1 MKKFIALMLAA
12 VLLCTAAVSL
22 AEQKSIPILDL
33 VNMMTSP
40 DGFISSTSIPHGRK
54 LDAEYAVKAREGY
67 EGDGVAL
74 LEDTAA
80 VIRDRLEAYGIKDA
94 VVEQSGTD
102 RISISIPDTG
112 LATIPELIGEEGK
125 LEFIDQDGNVFLT
138 NGMIGEASWDSVGAG
153 AFELNC
159 TLTEAAKEAMKEVI
173 PAGAGKVFDIR
184 LNGEQIISA
193 VPFEQAEFLMTGGKF
208 TINYIHDNVKEVAA
222 WLETKPLPAE
232 LTELSCTEKDW
243 PDLSADDALRHFF
256 SCWSFGTYEDMLYY
270 CSSEWKERTE
280 EPVKMLEEQMSAAK
294 PMEYRSLEISGSD
307 SDTERTLK
315 IETRIRTNENGTDT
329 DTVYQFD
336 VPMIKEADG
345 EWRLNPE
352 VIYGLA
358 PLFGNEEGEDLLA
371 RLEAFMDAWKL
382 NEMERLLELCSPSWK
397 NKQENPRHGLF
408 AIIGARTPREYSF
421 TDVKDMG
428 PNGIRVT
435 TEAQIVKQNKNEPKL
450 YLMDIDLKQEADG
463 KWYVDPESVRSWE

>member
-1 MKKFIALMLAA
+1 MKKLIALMLAA
-12 VLLCTAAVSL
+12 VLLCGTVAVSL
-22 AEQKSIPILDL
+22 AEQESIPILDL

-40 DGFISSTSIPHGRK
+40 NAFAYSTAIPHGRK

-67 EGDGVAL
+67 EGDEAAL
-74 LEDTAA
+74 LEETAA
-80 VIRDRLEAYGIKDA
+80 VIRDRLKAYGIKDA

-125 LEFIDQDGNVFLT
+125 LEFVDQDGNVFLT

-159 TLTEAAKEAMKEVI
+159 TLTEAAKETMKEVI
-173 PAGAGKVFDIR
+173 PTGAGKVFDIR

-208 TINYIHDNVKEVAA
+208 TINYVHDNVKEVAA

-232 LTELSCTEKDW
+232 LTELSCTEEDW

-256 SCWSFGTYEDMLYY
+256 NCWSFGAYEDMLYC

-280 EPVKMLEEQMSAAK
+280 EPAKMLEEQMSAAK
-294 PMEYRSLEISGSD
+294 PIEYRSLEISGSD

-315 IETRIRTNENGTDT
+315 IETRIRTNENGTDRYM
-329 DTVYQFD
+329 VYQFD

-345 EWRLNPE
+345 KWRLNPE

-358 PLFGNEEGEDLLA
+358 PLFGKEEGEDLLA
-371 RLEAFMDAWKL
+371 RLEAFMDAWEL
-382 NEMERLLELCSPSWK
+382 NEMGRMLELCSPSWQG
-397 NKQENPRHGLF
+397 KQENPRQGLF

-421 TDVKDMG
+421 KDVEDMG

-450 YLMDIDLKQEADG
+450 YLMDIDLKREADG
-463 KWYVDPESVRSWE
+463 KWYVDPESLKWQ